1 MLALPASSKRRA
13 APANRPVT
21 AHFNFDESWTAL
33 AELRSDSEKAN
44 QFMRKT
50 TCTPEE
56 LNTLLTAELRRV
68 PGCEGA
74 AWVRVYRLRK
84 HVRGK
89 NWLAAFLA
97 AGSADKRDCAR
108 ALIEIERRLQAEF
121 DLAPERFKRER
132 SRPFLGYRRHHRR
145 LPSQLLPQSALPRA
159 AVAGRAASAIIRA
172 LFSRRRKKPSSPKM
186 VRLISLGLRGAQ

>member
-1 MLALPASSKRRA
+1 
-13 APANRPVT
+13 
-21 AHFNFDESWTAL
+21 
-33 AELRSDSEKAN
+33 
-44 QFMRKT
+44 MRKS

-108 ALIEIERRLQAEF
+108 ALIEIERRLQTEF
-121 DLAPERFKRER
+121 DLAPERIQRER
-132 SRPFLGYRRHHRR
+132 SRSFLGYRRYHRR
-145 LPSQLLPQSALPRA
+145 LRSQLLQYAAPRGA
-159 AVAGRAASAIIRA
+159 AVMVSTLGAVRS
-172 LFSRRRKKPSSPKM
+172 LLMPRRRS
-186 VRLISLGLRGAQ
+186 LRGAGPL

>member
-1 MLALPASSKRRA
+1 
-13 APANRPVT
+13 
-21 AHFNFDESWTAL
+21 
-33 AELRSDSEKAN
+33 
-44 QFMRKT
+44 MRKAV
-50 TCTPEE
+50 CTPEE
-56 LNTLLTAELRRV
+56 LNALLTAELRRA

-121 DLAPERFKRER
+121 DLAPERIQRDR

-145 LPSQLLPQSALPRA
+145 LPSRLLPDYGTRRGSAAMFSALNIVRSLLTRDSKRSRA
-159 AVAGRAASAIIRA
+159 
-172 LFSRRRKKPSSPKM
+172 
-186 VRLISLGLRGAQ
+186 

>member
-1 MLALPASSKRRA
+1 
-13 APANRPVT
+13 
-21 AHFNFDESWTAL
+21 
-33 AELRSDSEKAN
+33 LRSDSQKSESI
-44 QFMRKT
+44 MRKAV
-50 TCTPEE
+50 CTPDE
-56 LNTLLTAELRRV
+56 LNTLLTSELRRV

-97 AGSADKRDCAR
+97 AGSADKCDCAR

-132 SRPFLGYRRHHRR
+132 SRPFLVYRRHHRR
-145 LPSQLLPQSALPRA
+145 LPSQLLLQSAPPRV
-159 AVAGRAASAIIRA
+159 AVGNAASIIVKV
-172 LFSRRRKKPSSPKM
+172 LFSRRRRKPLVPKI
-186 VRLISLGLRGAQ
+186 VSLVSLGFRCAR

>member
-1 MLALPASSKRRA
+1 
-13 APANRPVT
+13 
-21 AHFNFDESWTAL
+21 
-33 AELRSDSEKAN
+33 
-44 QFMRKT
+44 MRKAD
-50 TCTPEE
+50 CTPDE

-132 SRPFLGYRRHHRR
+132 SRPFLVYRRHHRR
-145 LPSQLLPQSALPRA
+145 LPSRLLPDYGARRGAAAMFSALS
-159 AVAGRAASAIIRA
+159 AVRA
-172 LFSRRRKKPSSPKM
+172 LLMPKRR
-186 VRLISLGLRGAQ
+186 SLRRAGQ

>member
-1 MLALPASSKRRA
+1 
-13 APANRPVT
+13 
-21 AHFNFDESWTAL
+21 
-33 AELRSDSEKAN
+33 
-44 QFMRKT
+44 MRKSV
-50 TCTPEE
+50 CTPEE
-56 LNTLLTAELRRV
+56 LNNLLTAELRRV

-84 HVRGK
+84 YVRGK

-121 DLAPERFKRER
+121 DLVPERFKRER

-145 LPSQLLPQSALPRA
+145 LPSQLLPQIGVPRA
-159 AVAGRAASAIIRA
+159 AAGRAATAIVKA
-172 LFSRRRKKPSSPKM
+172 LFSRRPKKPSSPKII
-186 VRLISLGLRGAQ
+186 RLVSLGSPLGF

>member
-1 MLALPASSKRRA
+1 
-13 APANRPVT
+13 
-21 AHFNFDESWTAL
+21 
-33 AELRSDSEKAN
+33 
-44 QFMRKT
+44 MRKAV
-50 TCTPEE
+50 CTPEE
-56 LNTLLTAELRRV
+56 LNALLTAELRRA

-121 DLAPERFKRER
+121 DLAPERIQRDR
-132 SRPFLGYRRHHRR
+132 SRPFLVYRRHHRR
-145 LPSQLLPQSALPRA
+145 LPSRLLPDYGTRRGSAAMFSALNIVRSLLTRDSKRSRA
-159 AVAGRAASAIIRA
+159 
-172 LFSRRRKKPSSPKM
+172 
-186 VRLISLGLRGAQ
+186 

>member
-1 MLALPASSKRRA
+1 
-13 APANRPVT
+13 
-21 AHFNFDESWTAL
+21 
-33 AELRSDSEKAN
+33 
-44 QFMRKT
+44 MRKA

-121 DLAPERFKRER
+121 DLAAERFKRER

-145 LPSQLLPQSALPRA
+145 LPSQLLPQSAPPGGA
-159 AVAGRAASAIIRA
+159 AAGRAASAIVKV
-172 LFSRRRKKPSSPKM
+172 LFSRRQKSPQARRSSGSSVWASARP
-186 VRLISLGLRGAQ
+186 GNF